1 MPVLTHRLRAPF
13 RLEAEHSD
21 RIPGPDGPESVRVRL
36 LAGAICGSDLAKYR
50 GVPDPRWP
58 HDGQIGFPLHEVVG
72 RLADGEAGPGE
83 RVIGMSSEFRGLAE
97 EFRAD
102 PALLVP
108 VPDGLCDV
116 HATMIQPLATV
127 LCAVERIGDPAG
139 RRVVVIGLGS
149 IGALFAH
156 VLARRGAARVVAVD
170 PVPRAD
176 LAPDLGVDETVL
188 GTARGWTATGDVAGV
203 FDICVEAVGHQQQT
217 FADSVRLAA
226 PGGRIVAFGVP
237 DDSHYA
243 VPMVEMFRKQLTVQL
258 GETTDW
264 ARHLRAAGR
273 YVLEHAASL
282 GGYITDVYPLA
293 RADEAFRA
301 AATAREGQLKIALST
316 DATGPDRPC
325 VLAPVARR
333 HDRPGPAGEG
343 AR

>member
-1 MPVLTHRLRAPF
+1 MTGLTHRLRAPF
-13 RLEAEHSD
+13 HLEGEYSEET
-21 RIPGPDGPESVRVRL
+21 PGPAGPGSVRVRL

-58 HDGQIGFPLHEVVG
+58 HDGEIGFPLHEVVG
-72 RLADGEAGPGE
+72 RMLDGDGAVPAA

-108 VPDGLCDV
+108 VPDELCDV

-127 LCAVERIGDPAG
+127 LCAVERIPDPEG
-139 RRVVVIGLGS
+139 KRVVVIGLGS

-156 VLARRGAARVVAVD
+156 VLRRRGAARVVAVD
-170 PVPRAD
+170 PVDRTD
-176 LAPDLGVDETVL
+176 LAADFGLDESVRA
-188 GTARGWTATGDVAGV
+188 TARAWVSTGDVAGG

-217 FADSVRLAA
+217 FGDAVRLAA

-258 GETTDW
+258 GETTEW
-264 ARHLRAAGR
+264 ARHLCAAGR
-273 YVLEHAASL
+273 YVVDHAASL
-282 GGYITDVYPLA
+282 GRYVTDVFPLA
-293 RADEAFRA
+293 RADDAFRA
-301 AATAREGQLKIALST
+301 AATARAGQLKIALST
-316 DATGPDRPC
+316 DATGPDGRC
-325 VLAPVARR
+325 VLAPPVRR
-333 HDRPGPAGEG
+333 HDR
-343 AR
+343 